1 MRTTLHMLLLTLM
14 LVMASRLTL
23 NAQFTSIKCHHFEKV
38 TKQDCK
44 TCDIPDGKTEI
55 IKGFHLK
62 IGRQITEIRAPI
74 KRIYYDRRYAYFE
87 TYENDQVTQIDARNT
102 LFRTGQ
108 EIAEKIT
115 ECVDYEAIIDSLAT
129 QSALVDSVQNL
140 KSLINQSTS
149 LSEVDSLLNTKGYA
163 IDSIINDSLIVLR
176 NLIDS
181 KSDTSHT
188 HLKIHITDFSED
200 DYATGSE
207 GDLAT
212 TSVQPSLLADT
223 AQAIRND
230 FPIDTKWSPGQI
242 DSILAANGYYP
253 VDTKWTP
260 PQIDSILTANGFYT
274 NDTKWSASQLDSII
288 SVLIP
293 AMDRDTTND
302 LTVEIDPVWISQKPG
317 YYDTTQVDSI
327 FDLDLDRDST
337 NEIQSLSIDGYQV
350 GISGD
355 TSITLPDS
363 IHPSPNVS
371 ISPPIPGYVADDVY
385 EQLLAMDVVIDS
397 IIAQTLAG
405 ITIDAMLE
413 VDSQRF
419 RLIIQPQQD
428 TFYIDVTDMDSTISE
443 AWIDAMV
450 ANNGY
455 LTVEV
460 DGSITNEIQ
469 ALSISNDTVFLA
481 NGGFVKLPGEG
492 DGSVTNEIQ
501 AISISNDTIFL
512 SGDGFVKLPV
522 DQINDADSDS
532 NNELQNLT
540 NDGKVSNVQSIGISN
555 GTGISF
561 SVADADS
568 LTTNEIQ
575 ALSISNDTIFLVNG
589 GFAKLPP
596 DDSGTDDQKIDTFL
610 ISGDTLFASLET
622 DGESGKFVLLAPYL
636 DNTDTQLSQEQVEDF
651 AGALVANAT
660 GTHTGIAVTYQDGTG
675 DMDLIIDHDAAT
687 NFLAGEHIL
696 HSGVTITA
704 GDALSGGGDI
714 SATRTL
720 DLDPSEMGAQ
730 APDLADI
737 LPYEDV
743 TDAGIHSMTLT
754 QLQTTID
761 TDTQLSQEQVE
772 DFAGAM
778 VTGNTETLITVTYQ
792 DGDGTTD
799 FAVDANLSNYTN
811 DAGFL
816 TSETDDQKID
826 TFLISGDTLF
836 ASLEA
841 DGEPG
846 KFVLLAP
853 YLDNT
858 DTQLTQEQVE
868 DFAGAMVTGN
878 TETLITV
885 TYQDGD
891 GTTDFAV
898 EPNLSNYTNDSGF
911 LTSETDDQK
920 IDTFLISGDTLFAS
934 LETDGEPGK
943 FVLLAPYLD
952 NTDTQLTQEQVEDFA
967 GAMVTGNTETLITV
981 TYQDGDGTTDFAVDA
996 NLSNYTNDAGFL
1008 TSETDDQ
1015 KIDTF
1020 LISGDT
1026 LFASLE
1032 ADGESGKFVLLA
1044 PYLDNTD
1051 TQLTREQVEDF
1062 AGAMVTG
1069 NTETLITVTYQDG
1082 DGTTDFA
1089 VDANLSNYT
1098 NDAGFLTSET
1108 DDQKI
1113 DTFSISGDTLFAS
1126 LETDGEP
1133 AKFVLLSSYL
1143 DNTDTQLTREQV
1155 EDFAGALV
1163 ANGTGTHTGIAVTY
1177 QDATGH
1183 MDLIIDHD
1191 AATNFVA
1198 GEHIL
1203 HSGVTITAGDALS
1216 GGGDISAT
1224 RTIDLDPSE
1233 MPGQA
1238 PDLADILPYED
1249 VTDAGIHSMTLTQ
1262 LQTAIDTDTDT
1273 QRGVTDQANGLDIT
1287 LNGNNIEIT
1296 HDPSESAGQAP
1307 DLADIIIIEDVTDGG
1322 IHSATLTQL
1331 QTAID
1336 TDVNTLGPDGDKGD
1350 ITVGGTGTT
1359 LTIDADAVTYDKI
1372 QNVVADQRLLGN
1384 IAGAG
1389 GIVAELTP
1397 EQVRVMLG
1405 LDEKDVSIQA
1415 WGDKTV
1421 VTIDSSLVVWKVGPE
1436 HDNVT
1441 IRELSWFSNS
1451 FGTSVDIQLVK
1462 NGTAVT
1468 LDGDNTY
1475 QISTADS
1482 TFNMTNLALTDGDRL
1497 QFKCTAVVGATTGLT
1512 FTLEGDYDA
1521 P

>member
-1 MRTTLHMLLLTLM
+1 MKKYIQFKWDYNLRIR
-14 LVMASRLTL
+14 A
-23 NAQFTSIKCHHFEKV
+23 FTSALIFFLSGLALSGVEAQCVYCQDILPATNKV
-38 TKQDCK
+38 YWLASDSNKIDR
-44 TCDIPDGKTEI
+44 IGVIEI
-55 IKGFHLK
+55 
-62 IGRQITEIRAPI
+62 T
-74 KRIYYDRRYAYFE
+74 AY
-87 TYENDQVTQIDARNT
+87 
-102 LFRTGQ
+102 
-108 EIAEKIT
+108 
-115 ECVDYEAIIDSLAT
+115 
-129 QSALVDSVQNL
+129 VDSTIL
-140 KSLINQSTS
+140 ASGL
-149 LSEVDSLLNTKGYA
+149 YA
-163 IDSIINDSLIVLR
+163 IDSIMRDSLAAHLT
-176 NLIDS
+176 LIG
-181 KSDTSHT
+181 T
-188 HLKIHITDFSED
+188 KIG
-200 DYATGSE
+200 A
-207 GDLAT
+207 GDNI
-212 TSVQPSLLADT
+212 SLLVNDLGYISWT
-223 AQAIRND
+223 PAQM
-230 FPIDTKWSPGQI
+230 
-242 DSILAANGYYP
+242 DSIF
-253 VDTKWTP
+253 
-260 PQIDSILTANGFYT
+260 TANGFYT
-274 NDTKWSASQLDSII
+274 VDTDTKWSAAQLDSIFEANGFYENLAE
-288 SVLIP
+288 VLL
-293 AMDRDTTND
+293 RGND
-302 LTVEIDPVWISQKPG
+302 AGAQQIKNVSDPTANQDAATKK
-317 YYDTTQVDSI
+317 YVD
-327 FDLDLDRDST
+327 DNDAVNDADSDPN
-337 NEIQSLSIDGYQV
+337 NEIQDLQDVIEQDSSAGNHRIINVTDPVSDQDAATKKYVDDNDAVNDADSDPNNEIQDLQDVIEQDSSAGNHRIINVTDPVSDQDAATKKYVDDNDAVNDADSDPNNEIQDLQDVIEQDSSAGNHRIINVTDPVSDQDAATKKYVDDNDSVNDADSDPNNEIQDLQDVIEQDSSAGNHRIINVTDPVSDQDAATKKYVDDNDAVNDADSDPNNEIQDLQDVIEQDSSAGNHRIINVTDPVSDQDAATKKYVDDNDAVNDADSDPNNEIQDLQDVIEQDSSAGNHRIINVTDPVSDQDAATKKYVDDNDSVNDADSDPNNEIQDLQDVIEQDSSAGNHRIINVTDPVSDQDAATKKYVDDNDAVNDADSDPNNEIQTLGGSTGTITLSDGGGNFV
-350 GISGD
+350 
-355 TSITLPDS
+355 LPDS
-363 IHPSPNVS
+363 S
-371 ISPPIPGYVADDVY
+371 A
-385 EQLLAMDVVIDS
+385 
-397 IIAQTLAG
+397 
-405 ITIDAMLE
+405 
-413 VDSQRF
+413 
-419 RLIIQPQQD
+419 
-428 TFYIDVTDMDSTISE
+428 
-443 AWIDAMV
+443 
-450 ANNGY
+450 
-455 LTVEV
+455 
-460 DGSITNEIQ
+460 TNE
-469 ALSISNDTVFLA
+469 F
-481 NGGFVKLPGEG
+481 
-492 DGSVTNEIQ
+492 Q

-512 SGDGFVKLPV
+512 ANGGFVKLPLEV
-522 DQINDADSDS
+522 DGS
-532 NNELQNLT
+532 
-540 NDGKVSNVQSIGISN
+540 
-555 GTGISF
+555 
-561 SVADADS
+561 
-568 LTTNEIQ
+568 TTNEIQ

-596 DDSGTDDQKIDTFL
+596 DD
-610 ISGDTLFASLET
+610 
-622 DGESGKFVLLAPYL
+622 
-636 DNTDTQLSQEQVEDF
+636 
-651 AGALVANAT
+651 
-660 GTHTGIAVTYQDGTG
+660 
-675 DMDLIIDHDAAT
+675 
-687 NFLAGEHIL
+687 
-696 HSGVTITA
+696 
-704 GDALSGGGDI
+704 
-714 SATRTL
+714 
-720 DLDPSEMGAQ
+720 
-730 APDLADI
+730 
-737 LPYEDV
+737 
-743 TDAGIHSMTLT
+743 
-754 QLQTTID
+754 
-761 TDTQLSQEQVE
+761 
-772 DFAGAM
+772 
-778 VTGNTETLITVTYQ
+778 
-792 DGDGTTD
+792 
-799 FAVDANLSNYTN
+799 
-811 DAGFL
+811 
-816 TSETDDQKID
+816 SETDDQKID

-858 DTQLTQEQVE
+858 DTQLSREQVE

-898 EPNLSNYTNDSGF
+898 EPNLSNYTND
-911 LTSETDDQK
+911 
-920 IDTFLISGDTLFAS
+920 
-934 LETDGEPGK
+934 
-943 FVLLAPYLD
+943 
-952 NTDTQLTQEQVEDFA
+952 
-967 GAMVTGNTETLITV
+967 
-981 TYQDGDGTTDFAVDA
+981 
-996 NLSNYTNDAGFL
+996 AGFL
-1008 TSETDDQ
+1008 TSETD
-1015 KIDTF
+1015 
-1020 LISGDT
+1020 
-1026 LFASLE
+1026 
-1032 ADGESGKFVLLA
+1032 
-1044 PYLDNTD
+1044 N
-1051 TQLTREQVEDF
+1051 
-1062 AGAMVTG
+1062 
-1069 NTETLITVTYQDG
+1069 
-1082 DGTTDFA
+1082 
-1089 VDANLSNYT
+1089 
-1098 NDAGFLTSET
+1098 
-1108 DDQKI
+1108 QKI

-1143 DNTDTQLTREQV
+1143 DNTDTQLTQEQV

-1336 TDVNTLGPDGDKGD
+1336 TDANTLGPDGDKGD

-1359 LTIDADAVTYDKI
+1359 LTIDADAVTYAKI

-1512 FTLEGDYDA
+1512 FTLEGDYEA

>member
-610 ISGDTLFASLET
+610 ISGDTLFASLEA

-651 AGALVANAT
+651 AGAMVTGNTETLITVTYQDGDGTTDFAVDANLSNYTNDAGFLTSETDDQKIDTFLISGDTLFASLEADGESGKFVLLAPYLDNTDTQLSQEQVEDFAGAMVTGNTKTLITVTYQDGDGTTDFAVDANLSNYTNDAGFLTSETDDQKIDTFLISGDTLFASLETDGEPGKFVLLAPYLDNTDTQLTQKQVEDFAGALVANAT
-660 GTHTGIAVTYQDGTG
+660 GTHTGIAVTYQDATG

-799 FAVDANLSNYTN
+799 FAVEPNLSNYTN

-868 DFAGAMVTGN
+868 DFAGAMV
-878 TETLITV
+878 
-885 TYQDGD
+885 
-891 GTTDFAV
+891 
-898 EPNLSNYTNDSGF
+898 
-911 LTSETDDQK
+911 
-920 IDTFLISGDTLFAS
+920 
-934 LETDGEPGK
+934 
-943 FVLLAPYLD
+943 
-952 NTDTQLTQEQVEDFA
+952 
-967 GAMVTGNTETLITV
+967 
-981 TYQDGDGTTDFAVDA
+981 
-996 NLSNYTNDAGFL
+996 
-1008 TSETDDQ
+1008 
-1015 KIDTF
+1015 
-1020 LISGDT
+1020 
-1026 LFASLE
+1026 
-1032 ADGESGKFVLLA
+1032 
-1044 PYLDNTD
+1044 
-1051 TQLTREQVEDF
+1051 
-1062 AGAMVTG
+1062 
-1069 NTETLITVTYQDG
+1069 
-1082 DGTTDFA
+1082 
-1089 VDANLSNYT
+1089 
-1098 NDAGFLTSET
+1098 
-1108 DDQKI
+1108 
-1113 DTFSISGDTLFAS
+1113 
-1126 LETDGEP
+1126 
-1133 AKFVLLSSYL
+1133 
-1143 DNTDTQLTREQV
+1143 
-1155 EDFAGALV
+1155 

-1224 RTIDLDPSE
+1224 RALDLDPSE

-1238 PDLADILPYED
+1238 PAAADILVYED
-1249 VTDAGIHSMTLTQ
+1249 VTDAGIHSMTITQ
-1262 LQTAIDTDTDT
+1262 LESIIDHGNLVGLGDDDHTIYPLLLGRATGQTLIGGTASGDDLTLESTSNATKGNVFIKSPELQSGAGLELLKFTGTASAVNEFTITNSITANDPILSATGGDANIGITLT
-1273 QRGVTDQANGLDIT
+1273 PKGTGNIKLGTATWNADQALG
-1287 LNGNNIEIT
+1287 
-1296 HDPSESAGQAP
+1296 SGQDEYPAVF
-1307 DLADIIIIEDVTDGG
+1307 D
-1322 IHSATLTQL
+1322 
-1331 QTAID
+1331 
-1336 TDVNTLGPDGDKGD
+1336 N
-1350 ITVGGTGTT
+1350 GTGLVAYKQLNTAG
-1359 LTIDADAVTYDKI
+1359 IANDATTYDKI